1 MVTPAKTDKPIFP
14 YLPDGREILFV
25 SSENKWMKEAKKTTD
40 TLSGCSWWP
49 TGAVLVK
56 NEKIIGAGANKGAW
70 QPLCPRVEN
79 NCPTGEGY
87 HYCKD
92 ICQQDGHAEVSTVN
106 NALAN
111 DEDPKDADIYL
122 FGHWWCCE
130 PCWDH
135 MIKHGIQNIYL
146 LENSHLIFNRETR
159 LKLMNDIA
167 EKLKTGGQV
176 IREDTI
182 WKI

>member
-1 MVTPAKTDKPIFP
+1 MVTPARTDKPIFP

-25 SSENKWMKEAKKTTD
+25 PLENKWMKEAKKITD

-49 TGAVLVK
+49 TGAVIVK
-56 NEKIIGAGANKGAW
+56 NEKIIGVGANKGIW

-92 ICQQDGHAEVSTVN
+92 ICQQDGHAEVSSVN
-106 NALAN
+106 NTLEN
-111 DEDPKDADIYL
+111 NEDPQDADIYL

-130 PCWDH
+130 PCWNK
-135 MIKHGIQNIYL
+135 MIKHGVKNVYL
-146 LENSHLIFNRETR
+146 LKNSHLLFTRENR
-159 LKLMNDIA
+159 LKLMKEIS
-167 EKLKTGGQV
+167 EKLKNKIKVTP
-176 IREDTI
+176 EDTT
-182 WKI
+182 WKL